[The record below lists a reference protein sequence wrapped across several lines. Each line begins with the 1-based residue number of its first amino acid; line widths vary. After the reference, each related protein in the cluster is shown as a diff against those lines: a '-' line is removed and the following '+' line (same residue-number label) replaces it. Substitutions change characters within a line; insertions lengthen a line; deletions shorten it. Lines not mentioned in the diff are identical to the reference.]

1 MQHEI
6 TRRSLIKSALIASA
20 LIPAIGLVANDSH
33 ADNLTPLDANDGT
46 AKALGYVA
54 DASKVDTAAH
64 PTFKAGQRCATCA
77 QYQGKQADATAG
89 CTIFPGHSVP
99 AGGWCQV
106 WTQRPV

>member
-1 MQHEI
+1 R
-6 TRRSLIKSALIASA
+6 TLIKSALIASA
-20 LIPAIGLVANDSH
+20 LIPTLGLVANDSH

-77 QYQGKQADATAG
+77 QYQGKQIDATARW
-89 CTIFPGHSVP
+89 TIFPRSTVP
-99 AGGWCQV
+99 GGGVRQV
-106 WTQRPV
+106 WE